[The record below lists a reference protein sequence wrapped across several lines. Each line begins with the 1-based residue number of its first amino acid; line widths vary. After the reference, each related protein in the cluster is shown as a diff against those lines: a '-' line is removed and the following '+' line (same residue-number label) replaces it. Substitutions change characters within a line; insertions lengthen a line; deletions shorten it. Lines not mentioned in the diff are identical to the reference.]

1 MADFPPS
8 FCLIVPMYNEAP
20 NAARCV
26 QVLTQTLDAL
36 PYRSALIVVDDGS
49 TDGTG
54 TILKHLQDNY
64 AHLTV
69 VTHEC
74 NTGYGSAIRTGIK
87 RAQLDGFTYALFMD
101 SDLTNDPKY
110 IADFVRKMEEGVD
123 VIKASRYVPGGG
135 MHGVPLHRVLIS
147 VVGNKIASRLMSLPL
162 SDCTNGFRAVK
173 VDILS
178 QMPLSE
184 PGFAVIM
191 EELYHMKY
199 LAKTFCEIPY
209 ILTSREQ
216 NRGASKFVYRPK
228 VFWEYLRYVLKA
240 SLRIRPHYNG

>member
-1 MADFPPS
+1 MANPSLS
-8 FCLIVPMYNEAP
+8 FCIIVPMYNEAQD
-20 NAARCV
+20 AERCV
-26 QVLTQTLDAL
+26 RTLVQTLDTF
-36 PYRSALIVVDDGS
+36 PYCSTLIVVDDGS

-54 TILKHLQDNY
+54 TILKCLQDNF
-64 AHLTV
+64 ARLTV
-69 VTHEC
+69 VTHER
-74 NTGYGSAIRTGIK
+74 NAGYGSAIQTGIK
-87 RAQLDGFTYALFMD
+87 RAQSDGFAYSLFMD

-110 IADFVRKMEEGVD
+110 IADFVRKMEEGFD

-135 MHGVPLHRVLIS
+135 MRGVPTHRVLIS
-147 VVGNKIASRLMSLPL
+147 VIGNKVASWLMALPL
-162 SDCTNGFRAVK
+162 ADCTNGFQAVK

-178 QMPLSE
+178 RMPLTES
-184 PGFAVIM
+184 GFAVIM

-216 NRGASKFVYRPK
+216 DRGASKFVYRPK

-240 SLRIRPHYNG
+240 SLRIRPHYKG